1 MVQTAHSSALSAEH
15 TKHSWAQQ
23 YAFCK
28 PNVSMHRESQ
38 AVQLQIQTH
47 RAVSP
52 RSSVHPIDPSLP
64 AVAPLRIIGCFLSF
78 RQLTCQCGAVQAARC
93 TGPHPLAPESG
104 FRRDTT
110 GDPAQQTNNAATHHS
125 TLPDIT
131 AYAGHYCITLAPLH
145 TACCI
150 LHTAHCI
157 AASILPAEHSIL
169 GNFTLPPITNKR

>member
-38 AVQLQIQTH
+38 AVQLQIQTR

-110 GDPAQQTNNAATHHS
+110 GGLSATNKQCRYTPQHTAGYYCLCW
-125 TLPDIT
+125 TLLHNTGTTT
-131 AYAGHYCITLAPLH
+131 AYCTLH
-145 TACCI
+145 TAYCT
-150 LHTAHCI
+150 LHTA
-157 AASILPAEHSIL
+157 
-169 GNFTLPPITNKR
+169 